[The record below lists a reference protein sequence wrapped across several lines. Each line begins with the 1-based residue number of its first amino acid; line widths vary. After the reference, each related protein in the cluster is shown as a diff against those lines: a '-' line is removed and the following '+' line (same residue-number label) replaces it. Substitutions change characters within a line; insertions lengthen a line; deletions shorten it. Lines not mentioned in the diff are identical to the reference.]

1 MAGVNKVIVVGR
13 VGNIETRYTPSGD
26 AVCSFSV
33 ATSEEWKDKQTGEK
47 KEKTEWHRVV
57 VWRKLGEL
65 CGQYLGKGSQV
76 YVEGKLQTR
85 SWDKDGQ
92 THYTTEIV
100 ASTVQFLGGRS
111 ERTEPAQESGGGGQ
125 GRSQDAPED
134 DIPF

>member
-57 VWRKLGEL
+57 VWRKLG
-65 CGQYLGKGSQV
+65 
-76 YVEGKLQTR
+76 KLQTR